1 MLDSVGVAM
10 DRKIRAE
17 NSKVGKTSLVTSTKK
32 IGHDEQSH
40 PGFNEELK
48 HFNNNGKIEVIAEK
62 EPVEDDIIVSSSLNK
77 RLEENRLMSKLV
89 NEKFV
94 NNPSLKEKIEFD
106 DTIEI
111 HNSKLHT

>member
-1 MLDSVGVAM
+1 MFDSVGAAI

-17 NSKVGKTSLVTSTKK
+17 NSKVGKTSIVTSTKK
-32 IGHDEQSH
+32 IGSDDKSH
-40 PGFNEELK
+40 PDFNEELK
-48 HFNNNGKIEVIAEK
+48 HVNKNEKIEVIAEK

-77 RLEENRLMSKLV
+77 RIEENRLMSKLV

-94 NNPSLKEKIEFD
+94 NNPSLKDKIEFD
-106 DTIEI
+106 ETIEI